1 MINQVFH
8 IITTIEK
15 GGAENQLLILAK
27 LQKTL
32 GFNVTII
39 YLKGGPDLK
48 ENFESYGVSV
58 NSNFVNTNILIQILK
73 LRLFLNKN
81 KGVIHAHLPRAELVA
96 SLVKQSN
103 FLVISKHNAE
113 RFFPSAPFI
122 LSRFLAK
129 FVFAIS
135 DHCICISRSV
145 FSYLNEINEIR
156 ICRKISVVYY
166 GIDNINQENFKGEN
180 SKNVEIIGTIG
191 RLVEQ
196 KNYPILLK
204 AFSRLHLSHP
214 SLRLVIIGDGKL
226 KNQLKSLAN
235 DLGILNAIEWVGKTN
250 FIDKELK
257 RMDLF
262 VLPSLYEGFGLVLLE
277 AMQCGVP
284 IIASN
289 VSAIP
294 EVLGEQYEGLFKS
307 NDDSDLFRML
317 TSAMDP
323 NFRSSLTKGYSDK
336 LSFFDSKKM
345 VAQINSIY
353 SGLRQ

>member
-1 MINQVFH
+1 MIPEVFH

-15 GGAENQLLILAK
+15 GGAENQLLILAR
-27 LQKTL
+27 LQKSQGL
-32 GFNVTII
+32 NVTII
-39 YLKGGPDLK
+39 YLKGRPDLK
-48 ENFESYGVSV
+48 ENFENYGVSV
-58 NSNFVNTNILIQILK
+58 NSNFVNTNILIQILR
-73 LRLFLNKN
+73 LRLFLKKN

-103 FLVISKHNAE
+103 SLVISKHNAE
-113 RFFPSAPFI
+113 RFFPTAPLI
-122 LSRFLAK
+122 LSRFFAR

-145 FSYLNEINEIR
+145 FTYLSEINEIR
-156 ICRKISVVYY
+156 NCSKTSVIYY
-166 GIDNINQENFKGEN
+166 GIDYKNQEIFKGEN
-180 SKNVEIIGTIG
+180 SKNIQIIGTIG

-196 KNYPILLK
+196 KNYPVLLK
-204 AFSRLHLSHP
+204 AFYRLYLKYP

-226 KNQLKSLAN
+226 KNQLKSLAS
-235 DLGILNAIEWVGKTN
+235 DLGILDAIEWVGETN

-277 AMQCGVP
+277 AMQCDVP

-317 TSAMDP
+317 TNAMDP
-323 NFRSSLTKGYSDK
+323 NFRSLLTKGYSK
-336 LSFFDSKKM
+336 RLSLFDSKKM
-345 VAQINSIY
+345 VTKIESIY
-353 SGLRQ
+353 SGLRK

>member
-1 MINQVFH
+1 VKNKVFH

-32 GFNVTII
+32 GLNVTVI
-39 YLKGGPDLK
+39 YLKGRPDLK

-73 LRLFLNKN
+73 LRLFLKKE

-113 RFFPSAPFI
+113 RFFPSVPFTI
-122 LSRFLAK
+122 SRFLAK
-129 FVFAIS
+129 FIFAIS
-135 DHCICISRSV
+135 DHCICISKSV
-145 FSYLNEINEIR
+145 LSYLNEINEIR
-156 ICRKISVVYY
+156 ICSKVSVIYY
-166 GIDNINQENFKGEN
+166 GIDNINQENFKVKS
-180 SKNVEIIGTIG
+180 SKKVEIIGTIG

-196 KNYPILLK
+196 KNYPVLLK
-204 AFSRLHLSHP
+204 AFSHLYLSNP
-214 SLRLVIIGDGKL
+214 GLRLVIIGDGKL
-226 KNQLKSLAN
+226 KNQLKSFAD
-235 DLGILNAIEWVGKTN
+235 DLGILNVIEWVGKTN

-257 RMDLF
+257 RIDIF

-294 EVLGEQYEGLFKS
+294 EVLGEQYEGLFQS

-317 TSAMDP
+317 TNAMEP
-323 NFRSSLTKGYSDK
+323 SFRNLLTKGYSDR

-345 VAQINSIY
+345 VAKIDSIY
-353 SGLRQ
+353 SRSRE

>member
-1 MINQVFH
+1 VKNEVFH

-32 GFNVTII
+32 GLNVTII
-39 YLKGGPDLK
+39 YLKGQPDLK
-48 ENFESYGVSV
+48 TSFESAGVSV
-58 NSNFVNTNILIQILK
+58 NSNYVNKNILMQILK
-73 LRLFLNKN
+73 LRLFLKEK

-103 FLVISKHNAE
+103 LLVISKHNAE

-122 LSRFLAK
+122 ISRFLAK

-135 DHCICISRSV
+135 DHCICISKSV
-145 FSYLNEINEIR
+145 LGYLNAINEIR
-156 ICRKISVVYY
+156 ICSKVSVIYY
-166 GIDNINQENFKGEN
+166 GIDNTSQEIFKIKS

-196 KNYPILLK
+196 KNYPVLLK
-204 AFSRLHLSHP
+204 AFSRLCLNYP
-214 SLRLVIIGDGKL
+214 GLRLVIIGEGKL
-226 KNQLKSLAN
+226 KNQLKRFAE

-250 FIDKELK
+250 SVDKELE
-257 RMDLF
+257 RIDLF

-294 EVLGEQYEGLFKS
+294 EVLGEQYEGLFES

-317 TSAMDP
+317 TSAMELS
-323 NFRSSLTKGYSDK
+323 FRNLLTKGYPDR

-345 VAQINSIY
+345 AAKIDSIY
-353 SGLRQ
+353 SRPRK